1 MVLVGEESTVR
12 QESFEQR
19 ARLLAMEKEREAR
32 EAEEK
37 REKAKRSPFERFYQV
52 NTENNKF
59 LTELA
64 TKQPKALAILLF
76 IFEHMDNYNALMASH
91 RVFEEQFQISQAT
104 VKRCIRYLKEHGYIY
119 IYKSGTSNVYVANNN
134 LAWKS
139 YGKNAKY
146 CKFPASVILSSSE
159 QDDVEIEK
167 QRITAIT
174 VGEDEE

>member
-12 QESFEQR
+12 QESFEGR
-19 ARLLAMEKEREAR
+19 ARLLAQMNAR
-32 EAEEK
+32 EEKDAEER
-37 REKAKRSPFERFYQV
+37 REKAKKSPFDRFYQV

-91 RVFEEQFQISQAT
+91 RVFEEQFGLSLST

-119 IYKSGTSNVYVANNN
+119 IYKSGASNVYVVNNN
-134 LAWKS
+134 LVWKS

-146 CKFPASVILSSSE
+146 CKFPANIILSSSE
-159 QDDVEIEK
+159 QERDEVEK